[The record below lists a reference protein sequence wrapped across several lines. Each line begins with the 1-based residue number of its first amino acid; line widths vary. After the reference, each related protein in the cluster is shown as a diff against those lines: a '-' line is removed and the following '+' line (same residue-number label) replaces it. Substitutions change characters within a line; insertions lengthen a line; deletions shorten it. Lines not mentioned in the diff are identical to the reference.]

1 MTDRGVYAAGAY
13 APSLRLDADAVEQ
26 AWDRFEAAGIET
38 TAVPDADEDAVTM
51 GWEAARRALDA
62 AELTGEA
69 VDWLAFATTTPPVEE
84 SDCTAT
90 LGSALGV
97 PERAARRTFT
107 GSTRA
112 GTQALAAALD
122 ARLDDGLALVIA
134 SDCPRGHPQD
144 ERDHAAGA
152 GAAAV
157 LVGPDAPAPI
167 IDSAEYTTP
176 YPGTRFRRTGSEH
189 VDGIDVKQYDRDAF
203 TAPLDGATDALSV
216 DLSTLDAVAVQAPD
230 GALPYRAARGLGVDT
245 EAISRCSTVDHLGDT
260 AAASVLLSVAVALDD
275 GADRILAAGYGS
287 GAGADAH
294 LIDPA
299 AAVPTS
305 IAIHDGEH
313 ISYTDYLR
321 RREVITKGPPDGG
334 GAYVSV
340 PAWRRSIPQRH
351 RLVAGQCAEC
361 GALAFPP
368 AGACSDCGS
377 LDAFAA
383 VELPPGGT
391 VETGTAIGRG
401 GEPPEF
407 AVQQAASGTYGVAI
421 VEFDHDGEQVS
432 VPLQVTGVD
441 PAPEIGDRVRTVLR
455 RCYEQEGVVRYA
467 RKAQLAQ

>member
-1 MTDRGVYAAGAY
+1 MTDRGIHAAGAY
-13 APSLRLDADAVEQ
+13 APPLRLDADAVEH

-38 TAVPDADEDAVTM
+38 TAVPDADEDALTM
-51 GWEAARRALDA
+51 GWEAARRALGA
-62 AELTGEA
+62 AEQTSET

-97 PERAARRTFT
+97 SERAARRTFT

-112 GTQALAAALD
+112 GTQALAASLD
-122 ARLDDGLALVIA
+122 VQLDDGLALVVA

-157 LVGPDAPAPI
+157 LVGPDAPAPVI
-167 IDSAEYTTP
+167 GGAEYTTP
-176 YPGTRFRRTGSEH
+176 YPGTRFRRAGSDH
-189 VDGIDVKQYDRDAF
+189 VEAIDVKQYDRDAF
-203 TAPLDGATDALSV
+203 STPLAGATDALSV
-216 DLSTLDAVAVQAPD
+216 DLSTVDAAAVHAPD
-230 GALPYRAARGLGVDT
+230 GALPYRAAAAVGVDT
-245 EAISRCSTVDHLGDT
+245 EAISGCLTVDRLGDT
-260 AAASVLLSVAVALDD
+260 GAASVLLSVAVALDD

-294 LIDPA
+294 VIDSEA
-299 AAVPTS
+299 TVPTS
-305 IAIHDGEH
+305 LAIEGGEEL
-313 ISYTDYLR
+313 SYTDYLR
-321 RREVITKGPPDGG
+321 RRKVITKGPPDGG

-351 RLVAGQCAEC
+351 RLVAGRCEEC
-361 GALAFPP
+361 GAIAFPP

-377 LDAFAA
+377 LDAFES
-383 VELPPGGT
+383 VELPPEGT

-421 VEFDHDGEQVS
+421 VAFDHDDEEVS
-432 VPLQVTGVD
+432 IPLQVTGVD
-441 PAPEIGDRVRTVLR
+441 PAPAIGNRVRTVLR

-467 RKAQLAQ
+467 RKAQIE